1 MKWVAIAA
9 VVIIGFMI
17 INGNMGGAKEAT
29 NNYVKVRG
37 GGE

>member
-1 MKWVAIAA
+1 MKWAAIAI
-9 VVIIGFMI
+9 VVIIGIMI
-17 INGNMGGAKEAT
+17 ANGNMGGAKEAT

>member
-1 MKWVAIAA
+1 MKWVAIA
-9 VVIIGFMI
+9 VVAIIGIMI
-17 INGNMGGAKEAT
+17 ATGNMGGAKEAT